1 MFNFSGVF
9 DSVVD
14 FITEDIP
21 YAISSAAQWVDET
34 VFGYSGLTG
43 DYLESDLGYG
53 DFSFGGG
60 SGLNTDFTSYSFRT
74 GDDFF
79 KSVSDYG
86 PLTKAADY
94 LLGTA
99 GGPYS
104 SSLLQ
109 DLGGSSNVAKAVS
122 AGAESFLGGS
132 KGATSAGSAG
142 QRPGVDV
149 PEGTVASGLS
159 GLSSSDPRIQQATA
173 NMLRGEFVNP
183 EIRAILEAA
192 LARRTIQAYG
202 PTISPGS
209 ASVKVDLVK
218 KVK

>member
-1 MFNFSGVF
+1 MFSFSGIF

-14 FITEDIP
+14 FVTEDIP
-21 YAISSAAQWVDET
+21 YAISSAAEWVDDT
-34 VFGYSGLTG
+34 IFGYGNDVTSTMYTSGPFPGINQAEAGSYLTTT
-43 DYLESDLGYG
+43 
-53 DFSFGGG
+53 F
-60 SGLNTDFTSYSFRT
+60 
-74 GDDFF
+74 
-79 KSVSDYG
+79 DYG
-86 PLTKAADY
+86 PLEKGVDY
-94 LLGTA
+94 LFGLE

-109 DLGGSSNVAKAVS
+109 DLGGFSNVSSKVGKAVS

-149 PEGTVASGLS
+149 PAGTVASGLS

-183 EIRAILEAA
+183 EIRAVLEAA

-209 ASVKVDLVK
+209 ASVRVDLAK